1 MVDAGA
7 TSVRSGDDISMADS
21 IAAATWSGASAD
33 PTLAAPA
40 VIVCGSLAIDV
51 IGYYAGTLQPTSAAG
66 TFSQSIQ
73 LDRLNVE
80 FGGCAMNIAYSLALL
95 GARAYPVVRV
105 GRDFRG
111 DYAAHLRA
119 SGVSD
124 RGVLVDEAFAA
135 SSHCIVLSDRD
146 GNQLT
151 AFYPGS
157 SAADA
162 AGALPHHDAGALAA
176 AVGARIAI
184 IAPDVSASMI
194 KHAELLSAAAVPYFT
209 DPGQGLSD
217 FSPEAAAA
225 LLARTRH
232 LILNDREWDTL
243 LGMLGRSA
251 ASVRA
256 DLDWLVVTEGAGG
269 LRAWHG
275 VDEIQLPAIAARNAV
290 DHTGCGDALRAGLA
304 LGLAQGTALV
314 DALRIGVL
322 CATYNL
328 ESQGCQRHRFSRH
341 EFRQR
346 YVECWQTPWPI
357 AD

>member
-1 MVDAGA
+1 MD
-7 TSVRSGDDISMADS
+7 
-21 IAAATWSGASAD
+21 
-33 PTLAAPA
+33 L
-40 VIVCGSLAIDV
+40 GS
-51 IGYYAGTLQPTSAAG
+51 
-66 TFSQSIQ
+66 FSQSIQ

-95 GARAYPVVRV
+95 GAQAFPVVRV

-157 SAADA
+157 SAAAA
-162 AGALPHHDAGALAA
+162 AGLQPHHDAGALAA

-194 KHAELLSAAAVPYFT
+194 RHAELLSAAAVPYIT

-217 FSPEAAAA
+217 FTAEAAAA
-225 LLARTRH
+225 LMARTRH
-232 LILNDREWDTL
+232 LILNDREWATL
-243 LGMLGRSA
+243 LELLGRSA
-251 ASVRA
+251 EAVRA
-256 DLDWLVVTEGAGG
+256 ELDWLVVTEGARG
-269 LRAWHG
+269 LRAWQG
-275 VDEIQLPAIAARNAV
+275 TDAIALPAVAARSAV

-304 LGLAQGTALV
+304 LGLAQGAALAE
-314 DALRIGVL
+314 ALRIGVL

-328 ESQGCQRHRFSRH
+328 ESQGCQRHRFSLH

-346 YVECWQTPWPI
+346 YRECWQAPWPI
-357 AD
+357 DD

>member
-1 MVDAGA
+1 MAESVEPA
-7 TSVRSGDDISMADS
+7 T
-21 IAAATWSGASAD
+21 ASALRAD
-33 PTLAAPA
+33 RSVGGPA
-40 VIVCGSLAIDV
+40 VVVCGSLAIDV
-51 IGYYAGTLQPTSAAG
+51 IGYYAGTLQPQTAAG
-66 TFSQSIQ
+66 AFAQSIQ

-95 GARAYPVVRV
+95 GAQAFPVVRV

-119 SGVSD
+119 AGVSD

-151 AFYPGS
+151 AFYQGS
-157 SAADA
+157 SAASA
-162 AGALPHHDAGALAA
+162 AGALPHHDAGELAS

-184 IAPDVSASMI
+184 IAPDVAESMI
-194 KHAELLSAAAVPYFT
+194 RHADLLSAAAVPYIT

-217 FSPEAAAA
+217 FAPAAAAA
-225 LLARTRH
+225 LMARTRH
-232 LILNDREWDTL
+232 LILNDREWTTL
-243 LGMLGRSA
+243 LAMLGRSA
-251 ASVRA
+251 AAVRA
-256 DLDWLVVTEGAGG
+256 DLDWLVVTEGAQGV
-269 LRAWHG
+269 RAWHG
-275 VDEIQLPAIAARNAV
+275 AEEIQLPAITARSAV

-304 LGLAQGTALV
+304 LGLAQGAALA

-328 ESQGCQRHRFSRH
+328 ESQGCQRHRFTPH
-341 EFRQR
+341 EFRER
-346 YVECWQTPWPI
+346 YVECWQAPWPI
-357 AD
+357 HD

>member
-1 MVDAGA
+1 M
-7 TSVRSGDDISMADS
+7 TDS
-21 IAAATWSGASAD
+21 FAAATSLDLSTHPPAG
-33 PTLAAPA
+33 APA

-51 IGYYAGTLQPTSAAG
+51 IGYYAGTLQPSTVAG
-66 TFSQSIQ
+66 AFSQSIQ
-73 LDRLNVE
+73 LDRLDVE

-95 GARAYPVVRV
+95 GAQAYPVVRV

-162 AGALPHHDAGALAA
+162 AGAQPHHDAGALAA
-176 AVGARIAI
+176 SVGARIAI

-194 KHAELLSAAAVPYFT
+194 RHAELLSAAAVPYIT

-217 FSPEAAAA
+217 FAPAAATA
-225 LLARTRH
+225 LMARTRH
-232 LILNDREWDTL
+232 LILNDREWATL
-243 LGMLGRSA
+243 LDMLGRSA
-251 ASVRA
+251 EAVRA
-256 DLDWLVVTEGAGG
+256 DLDWLVVTEGARG
-269 LRAWHG
+269 LWAWQG
-275 VDEIQLPAIAARNAV
+275 ADEIRLPAIAARSAV

-304 LGLAQGTALV
+304 LGLAQGAALA

-328 ESQGCQRHRFSRH
+328 ESRGCQRHHFSLH
-341 EFRQR
+341 EFRRR
-346 YVECWQTPWPI
+346 YVECWQAPWPI
-357 AD
+357 DD